1 MKIRKEMKI
10 KRKLK
15 QESKNFKA
23 EEIKQNK
30 KYRDLLKERRRVRI
44 RKR

>member
-1 MKIRKEMKI
+1 MKIRKKMKI

-15 QESKNFKA
+15 QESKNFKT

-44 RKR
+44 RKM